1 MKLKE
6 RIKHRIYEID
16 RILSFR
22 LRNVSFPGFRKKS
35 IYEVGKFFVKG
46 LFEEDQSL
54 RASALAFNFFL
65 ALFPTIIFLFTLI
78 AYIPIADFHGEIIA
92 YISHFLP
99 PNAFDLMQDT
109 INDILKNQNAGL
121 LSFGFI
127 AAMYFASNGFA
138 NMISAFDLDVDRKFQ
153 RNWFNIRLKSLA
165 ITFLVTVILV
175 TVAVLSLTINYSLV
189 YLEKFSW
196 INDDYIAFALRSIE
210 YVSTI
215 LLVYL
220 VYSALYY
227 FGSSKVSSWKFFSP
241 GSTLATFLSLVTTY
255 GFTLYVENF
264 NSYNKLYGSIGTILV
279 IMVLIFFN
287 SFVVLIGFEL
297 NKSIDKVE

>member
-6 RIKHRIYEID
+6 RIKNRFVKLD
-16 RILSFR
+16 RLLSYK
-22 LRNVSFPGFRKKS
+22 LRNVSLPGFRKKS
-35 IYEVGKFFVKG
+35 LYEVSKFFFRSF
-46 LFEEDQSL
+46 FEEDQSL

-78 AYIPIADFHGEIIA
+78 AYIPIADFHDEIVGILEV
-92 YISHFLP
+92 FLP
-99 PNAFDLMQDT
+99 PNAFELLLGT

-127 AAMYFASNGFA
+127 AALYFASNGFA

-153 RNWFNIRLKSLA
+153 RNWFNIRLKSFGL
-165 ITFLVTVILV
+165 TFLVTSLLV
-175 TVAVLSLTINYSLV
+175 TSIVVSISIDYSIWYLAELPWIKSSWIPFILKLVEYVIVIALV
-189 YLEKFSW
+189 YFIFS
-196 INDDYIAFALRSIE
+196 S
-210 YVSTI
+210 
-215 LLVYL
+215 
-220 VYSALYY
+220 LYY

-241 GSTLATFLSLVTTY
+241 GSTLATFLSLLTTY
-255 GFTLYVENF
+255 AFTLYVENF

-279 IMVLIFFN
+279 IMVLIFFI

-297 NKSIDKVE
+297 NKSIDKAD